1 VVTCAHKAGS
11 HKVHGAPLGA
21 EEIAATRAALNWPHA
36 AFDIPDDVRQS
47 WLAIAERGK
56 QKRMAWEA
64 RLQAHP
70 QRDEFV
76 RGQETASMADLLPA
90 MNEYKKKL
98 SNEAPKIATRKA
110 SEMALDVLN
119 DVIPNPL
126 GGSADLTGS
135 NNTKSHN
142 MTSVTRGH
150 YAGDYVHY
158 GIREHGMA
166 AAMNGVALHG
176 GFFAYGGTFLAFAD
190 YNRPAIRL
198 SALMGVPVAYVMTH
212 DSIGLGED
220 GPTHQPVETVASL
233 RAMPNLLVFRP
244 ADAVETAEAWMMSAT
259 STCTPTL
266 LCLTRQNVPLLR
278 TTHVEEN
285 LVANGCLCSARS

>member
-1 VVTCAHKAGS
+1 MFSGVMVMNMKLLQKPLQRSRQHGDKPSMIACKPVIGKGAPNKAGS
-11 HKVHGAPLGA
+11 HKVHVAPLGA

-36 AFDIPDDVRQS
+36 AFEIPDDVRRS
-47 WLAIAERGK
+47 WLAIGERGK

-64 RLQAHP
+64 SEQAHP

-76 RGQETASMADLLPA
+76 RGQEIASMADLLPS

-110 SEMALDVLN
+110 LEMALDVLN
-119 DVIPNPL
+119 DLIPNPL

-135 NNTKSHN
+135 NNTKSHK
-142 MTSVTRGH
+142 MTSVTPGN

-198 SALMGVPVAYVMTH
+198 FALMGVPVA
-212 DSIGLGED
+212 
-220 GPTHQPVETVASL
+220 
-233 RAMPNLLVFRP
+233 
-244 ADAVETAEAWMMSAT
+244 
-259 STCTPTL
+259 
-266 LCLTRQNVPLLR
+266 
-278 TTHVEEN
+278 
-285 LVANGCLCSARS
+285 